1 LAPTAC
7 WRIDDL
13 ARRADVTVDTI
24 RYYARER
31 LLPAP
36 ERAGR
41 HKLYGPD
48 HLERLRQIRELQE
61 QRFSLAAIRAILDA
75 QRPGLAQIFGG
86 SGGAFTVAELS
97 ERSGVDADLVE
108 QLRGVGLLPDPVEFG
123 REAYDDA
130 DLAMLRAVAELTDIG
145 MTADVLVEL
154 AAIYVRH
161 FRALQAD
168 VHAVLA
174 GETREW
180 EPGALLALQRDL
192 TEQTPRLIPAID
204 RVLNHVHQRTVQ
216 RLTLDAID
224 RARAERIGVG
234 GMPVDDLPTDEVPV
248 VASAADREV
257 RSNR

>member
-1 LAPTAC
+1 LSVQG

-13 ARRADVTVDTI
+13 ARRAGVTVDTI

-36 ERAGR
+36 KRSGR

-48 HLERLRQIRELQE
+48 HLERLTRIRELQE
-61 QRFSLAAIRAILDA
+61 RRFSLAAIRAILDA
-75 QRPGLAQIFGG
+75 DSPGLADLFGG
-86 SGGAFTVAELS
+86 PGGGLGLDELH
-97 ERSGVDADLVE
+97 ERSGVEPELIAE
-108 QLRGVGLLPDPVEFG
+108 LREVGLLPDPSEFG
-123 REAYDDA
+123 REAYDET
-130 DLAMLRAVAELTDIG
+130 DLAMLRAVRDLQNVG
-145 MTADVLVEL
+145 MTREVLVEL

-180 EPGALLALQRDL
+180 DPTQLRDMQREL
-192 TEQTPRLIPAID
+192 TQHTPQLIPAID

-216 RLTLDAID
+216 RLTLDAIN
-224 RARAERIGVG
+224 RAQKHRVGVG
-234 GMPVDDLPTDEVPV
+234 GVPFDDVPTGEVPLI
-248 VASAADREV
+248 ADD
-257 RSNR
+257 S